1 MAFELSSKIAAVVTS
16 RLGATEETA
25 PDYANMQYPSWLPL
39 MKFEVHQY
47 PIEGFGQLMT
57 MDTAAMGG
65 IMKLST
71 IVFTPSS
78 GINLPLLLIDT
89 MKMPGKNLAY
99 VEYYDHTEDGAS
111 IHLSE
116 TYKERFAEIPDY
128 DETPAWYVERRTPYS
143 LIKGGKGV
151 SKESLNQMVLFCID
165 CYLESINDA
174 EVNEEN
180 IGKLKAFRKEM
191 VELGN
196 PSTGTMTKVLG
207 SKEAADYFFE
217 RIVMPIGKEQPY

>member
-1 MAFELSSKIAAVVTS
+1 MLELTEKIAAIATT
-16 RLGATEETA
+16 RLGAEEETA
-25 PDYANMQYPSWLPL
+25 PDYANMQYPTWLPL

-47 PIEGFGQLMT
+47 PIADFGQLMM
-57 MDTAAMGG
+57 MDTKMMGG

-78 GINLPLLLIDT
+78 GKNVPFLLIDT
-89 MKMPGKNLAY
+89 MQMPGKNLAY
-99 VEYYDHTEDGAS
+99 VEYYDHTKGGADV
-111 IHLSE
+111 HLSE
-116 TYKERFAEIPDY
+116 KYKERFSEIPDY
-128 DETPAWYVERRTPYS
+128 AETPAWYVERRTPYS

-151 SKESLNQMVLFCID
+151 SREELDKMVLFCID
-165 CYLESINDA
+165 CYLESINNA
-174 EVNEEN
+174 EVKEEN
-180 IGKLKAFRKEM
+180 IAELKKFREEM

-196 PSTGTMTKVLG
+196 PSTATMTKVLG

>member
-1 MAFELSSKIAAVVTS
+1 MFELTEKIATIATS

-57 MDTAAMGG
+57 MDTKMMGG
-65 IMKLST
+65 IMKFST

-78 GINLPLLLIDT
+78 GKNVPFLLIDT
-89 MKMPGKNLAY
+89 MQMPGKNLAY
-99 VEYYDHTEDGAS
+99 VEYYDHTESSDV
-111 IHLSE
+111 HLSE
-116 TYKERFAEIPDY
+116 TYKERFSEIPDY
-128 DETPAWYVERRTPYS
+128 AETPAWYVERRTPYS

-151 SKESLNQMVLFCID
+151 SKERLDQMVLFAVD
-165 CYLESINDA
+165 CYLESLNNA
-174 EVNEEN
+174 EVNEKN
-180 IGKLKAFRKEM
+180 IEGLKAFRKEM

-196 PSTGTMTKVLG
+196 PSTSTMTKVLG

>member
-16 RLGATEETA
+16 RLSATEETA

-47 PIEGFGQLMT
+47 PIEGFGQMMT

-99 VEYYDHTEDGAS
+99 VEYYDHSEGGADV
-111 IHLSE
+111 HLSE

-128 DETPAWYVERRTPYS
+128 EETPAWYVERRTPYS

-151 SKESLNQMVLFCID
+151 SREALDKMVLFAVD
-165 CYLESINDA
+165 CYLESLNGAD
-174 EVNEEN
+174 VNEKN
-180 IGKLKAFRKEM
+180 IERLKAFRKEM

-196 PSTGTMTKVLG
+196 PSTATMTKVLG

>member
-1 MAFELSSKIAAVVTS
+1 MFELTEKIATIATS

-25 PDYANMQYPSWLPL
+25 PDFANMQYPSWLPL

-57 MDTAAMGG
+57 MDTKMMGG

-78 GINLPLLLIDT
+78 GKNVPFLLIDT
-89 MKMPGKNLAY
+89 MQMPGKNLAY
-99 VEYYDHTEDGAS
+99 VEYYDLTEGGADL
-111 IHLSE
+111 HLAE

-128 DETPAWYVERRTPYS
+128 EETPAWYVERRTPYS

-151 SKESLNQMVLFCID
+151 SKASLDKMVLFAVD
-165 CYLESINDA
+165 CYLESLNNA
-174 EVNEEN
+174 EVKEEN
-180 IGKLKAFRKEM
+180 IGKLKAFQKEM

-196 PSTGTMTKVLG
+196 PSTATMTKVLG

>member
-47 PIEGFGQLMT
+47 PIEGFGQMMT

-99 VEYYDHTEDGAS
+99 VEYYDHSEGGAYV
-111 IHLSE
+111 HLSE

-128 DETPAWYVERRTPYS
+128 EETPAWYVERRTPYS

-151 SKESLNQMVLFCID
+151 SREALDKMVLFAVD
-165 CYLESINDA
+165 CYLESLNGAD
-174 EVNEEN
+174 VNEKN
-180 IGKLKAFRKEM
+180 IERLKAFRKEM

-196 PSTGTMTKVLG
+196 PSTATMTKVLG